1 MRPPCLNYAVA
12 VSRKQEAVIDRT
24 LLDATGAAITKY
36 GLNEVTLERIGA
48 EAGMSRATI
57 YRRGVTRDGLV
68 AALTAE
74 AAATY
79 QQLML
84 PALSGVGSARERL
97 TAALEALCA
106 SADEHLHLLAGMF
119 LAQGEVFH
127 EPGPDAMVIDVFASP
142 FERLL
147 RDGAADGT
155 LRPLDPT
162 LTATT
167 IFNLVGWGYIHLRAA
182 HHWHS
187 ETART
192 VILDLIINGTAS
204 DAR

>member
-1 MRPPCLNYAVA
+1 M
-12 VSRKQEAVIDRT
+12 SREQHPVIERT
-24 LLDATGAAITKY
+24 LLDATASAITRY
-36 GLNEVTLERIGA
+36 GLNEVTLERIGT

-57 YRRGVTRDGLV
+57 YRRGVTRDNLV
-68 AALTAE
+68 AALTA
-74 AAATY
+74 AAATTY

-84 PALSGVGSARERL
+84 PALSGRGSARERL
-97 TAALEALCA
+97 TSALEALCD

-127 EPGPDAMVIDVFASP
+127 EPGPDAMVVDTFAEP

-155 LRPLDPT
+155 LRVLDPT
-162 LTATT
+162 ITATT

-182 HHWHS
+182 HHWQPDV
-187 ETART
+187 ARRM
-192 VILDLIINGTAS
+192 ILDLILNGTAS
-204 DAR
+204 RET